1 MPSEY
6 GGKAA
11 RPVAFKDVVNGYS
24 FVSFPAPMETQA
36 KTAEIVP
43 IDANAAEQP
52 DAVVATPSMPSPTG
66 FSNHAIH
73 LVRTAQQMQLALSQ
87 MADQKA
93 SILMG
98 ATFVV
103 FTISIGQAKSG
114 GITISLSVLAFFA
127 FLSALFAVY
136 AVLPS
141 IRPPKKGFVGRPNK
155 LFFGHFTQLDED
167 EWTEGILER
176 LRSDEGVFRTM
187 LHDMYQNGQVLQ
199 GKKYKYLG
207 RAYRV
212 FIFGLSLTV
221 IAFVGEHLQTYLG
234 LAG

>member
-1 MPSEY
+1 M
-6 GGKAA
+6 
-11 RPVAFKDVVNGYS
+11 
-24 FVSFPAPMETQA
+24 
-36 KTAEIVP
+36 AEIVP
-43 IDANAAEQP
+43 IDPAAAASAAAP
-52 DAVVATPSMPSPTG
+52 DVAPAEPIATPSMPSPTG
-66 FSNHAIH
+66 YSNHAIH

>member
-1 MPSEY
+1 MADK
-6 GGKAA
+6 GQG
-11 RPVAFKDVVNGYS
+11 
-24 FVSFPAPMETQA
+24 
-36 KTAEIVP
+36 AEIVP
-43 IDANAAEQP
+43 IQEAAASAPQP
-52 DAVVATPSMPSPTG
+52 ASAPPVATPSMPSPTG

-73 LVRTAQQMQLALSQ
+73 LVRTSIQTNLSLSQ

-103 FTISIGQAKSG
+103 FTIAVGQAKSG
-114 GITISLSVLAFFA
+114 AIPISLALLAFSA

-141 IRPPKKGFVGRPNK
+141 IRPPKSGVINRPNK
-155 LFFGHFTQLDED
+155 LFFGHFTQMPED
-167 EWTEGILER
+167 EWTDAIIAELKA
-176 LRSDEGVFRTM
+176 DETVFRTM
-187 LHDMYQNGQVLQ
+187 LHDVYQNGQVLQ

-212 FIFGLSLTV
+212 FIGGLSLTL
-221 IAFVGEHLQTYLG
+221 IAFIAERFG
-234 LAG
+234 LLTI

>member
-1 MPSEY
+1 MENQ
-6 GGKAA
+6 GVHQDRGA
-11 RPVAFKDVVNGYS
+11 DV
-24 FVSFPAPMETQA
+24 
-36 KTAEIVP
+36 VP
-43 IDANAAEQP
+43 IDPAATTAP
-52 DAVVATPSMPSPTG
+52 ALPAATPSMPSPTG

-73 LVRTAQQMQLALSQ
+73 LVRTSIQSNLALSQ

-103 FTISIGQAKSG
+103 FTIAVGQARSG
-114 GITISLSVLAFFA
+114 ALTLSLAVLAMSA

-141 IRPPKKGFVGRPNK
+141 VRPPKGGPVSNPNR
-155 LFFGHFTQLDED
+155 LFFGHFTQLDEQ
-167 EWTEGILER
+167 EWTDGIIDTLKA
-176 LRSDEGVFRTM
+176 DETVFRTM
-187 LHDMYQNGQVLQ
+187 LHDVYQNGQVLQ

-212 FIFGLSLTV
+212 FMAGLTLTL
-221 IAFVGEHLQTYLG
+221 IAFAYDYARPWLS
-234 LAG
+234 

>member
-1 MPSEY
+1 MEKQGVHSER
-6 GGKAA
+6 GA
-11 RPVAFKDVVNGYS
+11 DV
-24 FVSFPAPMETQA
+24 
-36 KTAEIVP
+36 VP
-43 IDANAAEQP
+43 IDPANATVPAAP
-52 DAVVATPSMPSPTG
+52 AATPSMPSPTG

-73 LVRTAQQMQLALSQ
+73 LVRTSIQSNLALSQ

-103 FTISIGQAKSG
+103 FTIAVGQARTG
-114 GITISLSVLAFFA
+114 ALTLSLAVLAMSA

-141 IRPPKKGFVGRPNK
+141 VRPPKKGLVGNPNK
-155 LFFGHFTQLDED
+155 LFFGHFTQLDEQ
-167 EWTEGILER
+167 EWTDGIVETLKA
-176 LRSDEGVFRTM
+176 DETVFRTM
-187 LHDMYQNGQVLQ
+187 LHDVYQNGQVLQ

-212 FIFGLSLTV
+212 FMAGLTLTL
-221 IAFVGEHLQTYLG
+221 IAFAYDYARPWLS
-234 LAG
+234 

>member
-1 MPSEY
+1 
-6 GGKAA
+6 
-11 RPVAFKDVVNGYS
+11 
-24 FVSFPAPMETQA
+24 
-36 KTAEIVP
+36 
-43 IDANAAEQP
+43 
-52 DAVVATPSMPSPTG
+52 MPSPTG
-66 FSNHAIH
+66 YSNHAIH
-73 LVRTAQQMQLALSQ
+73 LVRTSQQMQLALSQ

-103 FTISIGQAKSG
+103 FTIAVGQAKNG
-114 GITISLSVLAFFA
+114 PIPISLAVLALSA
-127 FLSALFAVY
+127 FLSALCAVY

-141 IRPPKKGFVGRPNK
+141 IRPPKKGFVGKPNK
-155 LFFGHFTQLDED
+155 LFFGHFTQLDEE
-167 EWTEGILER
+167 EWTEGILQR

-212 FIFGLSLTV
+212 FIVGLSLTL
-221 IAFVGEHLQTYLG
+221 IAFIAERFGFT
-234 LAG
+234 AI

>member
-1 MPSEY
+1 
-6 GGKAA
+6 
-11 RPVAFKDVVNGYS
+11 
-24 FVSFPAPMETQA
+24 METQA

-43 IDANAAEQP
+43 IDP
-52 DAVVATPSMPSPTG
+52 SVAVAPEKPPEAVIATPSMPSPTG
-66 FSNHAIH
+66 YSNHAIH

-103 FTISIGQAKSG
+103 FTISVGQAKSG
-114 GITISLSVLAFFA
+114 TITISLAVLALSA
-127 FLSALFAVY
+127 FLSALCAVY

-141 IRPPKKGFVGRPNK
+141 IRPPKKGFVGKPNK

-212 FIFGLSLTV
+212 FIAGLSITV
-221 IAFVGEHLQTYLG
+221 IAFIAEHVRAIMG
-234 LAG
+234 

>member
-1 MPSEY
+1 
-6 GGKAA
+6 
-11 RPVAFKDVVNGYS
+11 
-24 FVSFPAPMETQA
+24 MEPQP

-43 IDANAAEQP
+43 IDPSAVAAPEATP
-52 DAVVATPSMPSPTG
+52 DKPIATPSMPSPTG
-66 FSNHAIH
+66 YSNHAIH

-141 IRPPKKGFVGRPNK
+141 IRPPKKGFVGKPNK

-221 IAFVGEHLQTYLG
+221 IAFVGEHVWLVMK
-234 LAG
+234 